1 MTLPHSPAFVGV
13 DVGKHDLVLAH
24 HGQPGVATYPNTASG
39 IAALAR
45 SLACD
50 GPAHVALEATGG
62 YEWPL
67 WEALDAVGMSVRQVA
82 PAEVRAVARSRGSRA
97 KTDAIDAQTIADF
110 AAFRPEAGR
119 RLSPESVR
127 DLKALVAARRQR
139 VTDKKRVHTRSLR
152 TTSDDLHAL
161 DEDYLRLLTA
171 QIAQLDT
178 RIAAQIRA
186 CPDLA
191 RAARLLSSIPGVGP
205 VLTATLLAEMPE
217 LGRISG
223 KAAAALTGLAPIA
236 RDSGKLRGQR
246 SIAGGRRHVRQ
257 VAYMAATVA
266 RTHNPDLAA
275 FFTRLQ
281 DHGMPHK
288 KAACATA
295 RKLIVLANSVLK
307 RGTPWQPNA
316 PT

>member
-1 MTLPHSPAFVGV
+1 MRGVLGCLAWAGVRRLAPVDAGHANKLDDTCSHPCLERLIGEAKPAPDHKMESPMTLPHSPAFVGV

-82 PAEVRAVARSRGSRA
+82 PAEVRAFARSRGSRA
-97 KTDAIDAQTIADF
+97 KTDAID
-110 AAFRPEAGR
+110 
-119 RLSPESVR
+119 
-127 DLKALVAARRQR
+127 
-139 VTDKKRVHTRSLR
+139 
-152 TTSDDLHAL
+152 
-161 DEDYLRLLTA
+161 
-171 QIAQLDT
+171 
-178 RIAAQIRA
+178 AQIRA